1 MELGF
6 HPSRHGDRLVPNL
19 SQRPL
24 FLGRDCWWGSRTFLR
39 SIHLGTDPTV
49 AGGAVGGAEAM
60 SGRWVIGW
68 PSPIR
73 VGRICVGGAT
83 TNRSRHGLPDIQ
95 HVYLGE

>member
-1 MELGF
+1 
-6 HPSRHGDRLVPNL
+6 
-19 SQRPL
+19 
-24 FLGRDCWWGSRTFLR
+24 
-39 SIHLGTDPTV
+39 
-49 AGGAVGGAEAM
+49 M

-83 TNRSRHGLPDIQ
+83 TNRSRHGLPDIE